1 MTIPE
6 AVGIVASRLQGGGPT
21 GSKGNWLERFTPAS
35 RRARAR
41 AEAPAVQERFLLFRV
56 GDEIYGIGLRGLHE
70 VLPSDAVAGVSTHP
84 FQVCVPLTH
93 RGRGIPVIRM
103 SVLFEETERAIPAT
117 ARVLL
122 TGVRERML
130 GLLVDEVLEMAE
142 VDPAQIAPLPALATL
157 LPPACFRGLFT
168 RQERVVLLVD
178 EEGLGGLDEVAQCT
192 AAGS

>member
-1 MTIPE
+1 MTFLE
-6 AVGIVASRLQGGGPT
+6 AVSIVASRLQGGDPT

-70 VLPSDAVAGVSTHP
+70 VLPSDGVAGVPTRP

-93 RGRGIPVIRM
+93 RGRGSPVIRM
-103 SVLFEETERAIPAT
+103 GVLFEETERAIPAT

-122 TGVRERML
+122 TRVQKRLL

-178 EEGLGGLDEVAQCT
+178 EEGLGGLDEVAQCA

>member
-1 MTIPE
+1 LTFLE
-6 AVGIVASRLQGGGPT
+6 AVGIVTSRLRGGGPT

-41 AEAPAVQERFLLFRV
+41 AEGPAVQERFLLFRV

-70 VLPSDAVAGVSTHP
+70 VLPSDGVAGLPAPP
-84 FQVCVPLTH
+84 FQVCVPLAH
-93 RGRGIPVIRM
+93 RGRTIPVIRLR
-103 SVLFEETERAIPAT
+103 VLFEETQAAIPAT
-117 ARVLL
+117 ARVLVTRAQGRL
-122 TGVRERML
+122 I

-168 RQERVVLLVD
+168 RQDRIILLLSED
-178 EEGLGGLDEVAQCT
+178 GLGGIDEVAQFS

>member
-1 MTIPE
+1 MTFLE
-6 AVGIVASRLQGGGPT
+6 AVGIVTSRLHGGCPT

-41 AEAPAVQERFLLFRV
+41 AECPAVQERFLLFRV

-70 VLPSDAVAGVSTHP
+70 VLLSDGVAGLPTPP
-84 FQVCVPLTH
+84 FQVCVPLAY
-93 RGRGIPVIRM
+93 RGRSIPVIRM
-103 SVLFEETERAIPAT
+103 RVLFEETQAAIPAT
-117 ARVLL
+117 ARVLVTHAQGRL
-122 TGVRERML
+122 I

-142 VDPAQIAPLPALATL
+142 VDQAQIAPLPALATL

-168 RQERVVLLVD
+168 RQDRIVLLLSED
-178 EEGLGGLDEVAQCT
+178 GLGDMDEVAQFP